1 MKVLYIHERVS
12 PDGAVE
18 RISTRFD
25 QDEVLIGRGGA
36 SDIVLSNPRLSMVH
50 AKLCQEEGRLVI
62 VDLDSLLGVRVNN
75 VRISRGALNSGDVVE
90 LGDLAF
96 VVEMSGDLITLTCR
110 VVSDE
115 LVADATNVPLQAR
128 KLQVDSYL
136 PRMGILSLVC
146 AMTVLVGCFVY
157 PLCTGHYSSWN
168 SGTVSNAHRMIEK
181 DCQRCHRTP
190 FKRVDDQ
197 ECLACHAISDH
208 PSRHHDL
215 LAARQDPQVRC
226 AQCHMEHNGDH
237 GLLLRDSRQCVSCH
251 AEMAGRSAGSDVLS
265 VASLAA
271 HPEFRISTRD
281 HSGVSRRVFV
291 NDPREATDTSGI
303 KFNHAVHLKEG
314 LRGPNGATTLGC
326 DSCHQPSRDR
336 KDMAPVRFDAHCREC
351 HSLGFDERLP
361 DTELPHGDG
370 EVVYSTL
377 FAEYARLLLLGRDG
391 AGDSAQAKTRALP
404 GVSDQPGDDRL
415 IGPDGQLIEASARHA
430 EREVF
435 TRTGCFLCH
444 TYAEKPLS
452 EQRSDE
458 TRYTITNPNIPDR
471 WMTRARFDH
480 GAHEDLS
487 CESCHEGTRKS
498 SDTRDILLPSI
509 AVCRE
514 CHIDGSRTGFVQSDC
529 AQCHAYHSGK
539 EVSRP
544 KKQNL
549 SEFIR
554 SLTR

>member
-1 MKVLYIHERVS
+1 MKVLFIHERVS
-12 PDGAVE
+12 PEGAVE
-18 RISTRFD
+18 RRSTRFD

-50 AKLCQEEGRLVI
+50 AKLYQEEGRVVV
-62 VDLDSLLGVRVNN
+62 VDLDSPLGVRVNN
-75 VRISRGALNSGDVVE
+75 VRVSRGVLNSGDVLE
-90 LGDLAF
+90 LGDLSIL
-96 VVEMSGDLITLTCR
+96 VELSGDVVTLTCR
-110 VVSDE
+110 VLSDE
-115 LVADATNVPLQAR
+115 PVADAASVPLQAR
-128 KLQVDSYL
+128 KLEVDSHL
-136 PRMGILSLVC
+136 PRMGLLSLLC
-146 AMTVLVGCFVY
+146 AMTVLVGCLVY
-157 PLCTGHYSSWN
+157 PLCGGDYSSWN
-168 SGTVSNAHRMIEK
+168 SGTVSNSHRIIEE

-190 FKRVDDQ
+190 FQRVDDQ
-197 ECLACHAISDH
+197 ECLACHSVSKH
-208 PSRHHDL
+208 GSEHHDL
-215 LAARQDPQVRC
+215 LAAHQKPQVRC

-251 AEMAGRSAGSDVLS
+251 AEMTDRDEGSDVLS
-265 VASLAA
+265 VASLAT
-271 HPEFRISTRD
+271 HPEFRISTVD
-281 HSGVSRRVFV
+281 DTGVSRRVV
-291 NDPREATDTSGI
+291 VTDLHKAVDGSAL
-303 KFNHAVHLKEG
+303 KFNHSVHLKEA

-326 DSCHQPSRDR
+326 DSCHQPSSDR

-377 FAEYARLLLLGRDG
+377 FAEYAKLLLLRRERE
-391 AGDSAQAKTRALP
+391 GDRAQAKTRALP
-404 GVSDQPGDDRL
+404 GESDRPEDSML
-415 IGPDGQLIEASARHA
+415 VGPEAHLIEASARHA
-430 EREVF
+430 EQEVF

-444 TYAEKPLS
+444 TYTEKPLS

-458 TRYTITNPNIPDR
+458 TRYTITNPNIPER

-487 CESCHEGTRKS
+487 CESCHEGTRRS
-498 SDTRDILLPSI
+498 VDTKDLLLPSI

-514 CHIDGSRTGFVQSDC
+514 CHIDGARPGFVESDC
-529 AQCHAYHSGK
+529 AQCHAYHSGV
-539 EVSRP
+539 EASRP
-544 KKQNL
+544 KKQDL